1 LIFAVDSIPAVLAI
15 TRDPFVVYT
24 SNIFA
29 ILGLRALYF
38 ALTGVMNLFH
48 HLHYGLSVILV
59 FIGAKMI
66 IAHWWEIPTAVALGV
81 VAAVLGVAVGAS
93 LIWPEKKTQTTN
105 MQSP

>member
-1 LIFAVDSIPAVLAI
+1 
-15 TRDPFVVYT
+15 
-24 SNIFA
+24 
-29 ILGLRALYF
+29 
-38 ALTGVMNLFH
+38 MNLFH